1 MRCRSWVE
9 VTSSILMRIFVIF
22 EPLRIQSGGV
32 IFLLKHC
39 ETIMRYLLSKLLVS
53 YWITGCDKNLHN
65 SPRTKCGKKKLR
77 PPSHDDIMIWK
88 HFPRYWPFVLFTV
101 FLLILFIKMNHRKL
115 LENLPACSA
124 PSLYLNNCWNIVNSS
139 ISNKFQWHLS
149 KKPTSQSRKCIW
161 RCRLGNGNFFLG
173 LNVLME
179 WFQPHVLIIFI

>member
-22 EPLRIQSGGV
+22 EPLRIQSGGI

-39 ETIMRYLLSKLLVS
+39 EAIMRYLLSKLLVS

-65 SPRTKCGKKKLR
+65 SPRTKCGKKKTTA
-77 PPSHDDIMIWK
+77 
-88 HFPRYWPFVLFTV
+88 PFTWWRHHMKTFSA
-101 FLLILFIKMNHRKL
+101 LLALCAFHSISLNSFHKMNHRKL

-124 PSLYLNNCWNIVNSS
+124 PSLYLNKCWNIVNSN

-149 KKPTSQSRKCIW
+149 NNPTSQSRKCIW
-161 RCRLGNGNFFLG
+161 RCRLGNGNF
-173 LNVLME
+173 VSASMC
-179 WFQPHVLIIFI
+179 